1 MINLLPMHKVISAIA
16 IIYASIVCL
25 ILWCLYDPSV
35 SLWGALALATGGATL
50 LNFALFLLVKHYWQR
65 MWDRFPKLNNLLFP
79 NLNGT
84 WNMLIFWSNNGEEGV
99 ARATAVITQNF
110 LKIAMDVDSKDSE
123 SQTLMAKP
131 KKDPESGRPA
141 LYYVYLT
148 TPKENSVTTDKTPY
162 KGAAILQIG
171 LATYNQLSGN
181 YFTSRRTVGR
191 FELTRAET

>member
-1 MINLLPMHKVISAIA
+1 MINLLPIHKVISAIA
-16 IIYASIVCL
+16 VLYAAVACL

-35 SLWGALALATGGATL
+35 SLWGALAVATGGSTVLSLGMFVL
-50 LNFALFLLVKHYWQR
+50 LKIYWQR
-65 MWDRFPKLNNLLFP
+65 LWDRFPRLNSLLFP

-84 WNMLIFWSNNGEEGV
+84 WEMEIHWSNNGEEGV
-99 ARATAVITQNF
+99 AQATAVITQDF

-131 KKDPESGRPA
+131 KKDPESGRPT

-148 TPKENSVTTDKTPY
+148 TPKENSKTSDKTPY

-171 LATYNQLSGN
+171 IANINHLSGN
-181 YFTSRRTVGR
+181 YFTSRRTAGR
-191 FELTRAET
+191 YELSRAEI